1 LFVFYLFRPSSFVA
15 YPSYEP
21 EMLRRLRDE
30 FHHRG
35 EVVSL
40 SGATGATD

>member
-1 LFVFYLFRPSSFVA
+1 
-15 YPSYEP
+15 
-21 EMLRRLRDE
+21 MLRRLRDE

-40 SGATGATD
+40 SGATCATD